1 MGVTRLK
8 RKDRK
13 NTAVAKNRVIRAQQL
28 SSKPVIKNVDV
39 EAIKE
44 SFAASSQKSKPA
56 AKKVEA
62 PNEEVVEEGKA
73 EVVVENPVIKEV
85 TTEAAVADEMK
96 VEEEPKEEK

>member
-13 NTAVAKNRVIRAQQL
+13 NKAVAKNRVIRAQQL

-44 SFAASSQKSKPA
+44 SFAAS
-56 AKKVEA
+56 VML
-62 PNEEVVEEGKA
+62 VV
-73 EVVVENPVIKEV
+73 N
-85 TTEAAVADEMK
+85 
-96 VEEEPKEEK
+96 